1 MLMAGMTAAS
11 VIAAL
16 MTAFTMLMIMMTAL
30 DICII
35 IQLTFQKCF
44 NRLISIA
51 AASAK
56 QFDTCL
62 SQGILSSASDTAAD
76 QHLNLMFCQ
85 KSCQSTMSAAVCSY
99 NF

>member
-44 NRLISIA
+44 NRRICIA

-62 SQGILSSASDTAAD
+62 SQGILSSASDTAAN
-76 QHLNLMFCQ
+76 QYLFLMFC
-85 KSCQSTMSAAVCSY
+85 
-99 NF
+99 

>member
-16 MTAFTMLMIMMTAL
+16 MTAFTMLMIMMTAFH
-30 DICII
+30 ICII

-44 NRLISIA
+44 NGLICIA

-56 QFDTCL
+56 QLDTCL

-76 QHLNLMFCQ
+76 QYLYLMFCQ
-85 KSCQSTMSAAVCSY
+85 ESCQSTMAAAVCSY